1 MSHSLSMRYVSLN
14 KCLHTFQVKLRA
26 ISESK
31 VTFFLIIFFTR
42 LTFLPVFSFLS
53 LFHALQLLQKYSY
66 FSSWNP
72 QERNSTSLQCN
83 THLVLVQSRTEPS
96 DISGRNDMYFDHFD
110 STSEV
115 LQTCVS
121 NQQERYIETL
131 NIRPWLA
138 GRMWRPRCL
147 WWSRGRLG
155 HSTPIK

>member
-14 KCLHTFQVKLRA
+14 KCLHTFQVA
-26 ISESK
+26 ISKSVVTCVLLLLEVSHFFQCSHFSVSFMLFSCYRNI
-31 VTFFLIIFFTR
+31 VTFPLEIHKKETQQA
-42 LTFLPVFSFLS
+42 SD
-53 LFHALQLLQKYSY
+53 
-66 FSSWNP
+66 
-72 QERNSTSLQCN
+72 STPTMS
-83 THLVLVQSRTEPS
+83 VQSRIEPS

-138 GRMWRPRCL
+138 GRM
-147 WWSRGRLG
+147 
-155 HSTPIK
+155 

>member
-1 MSHSLSMRYVSLN
+1 MSHSLRMRYVLLN

-53 LFHALQLLQKYSY
+53 LFHALQLLQKYCFCHLEIHKKETQQASD
-66 FSSWNP
+66 
-72 QERNSTSLQCN
+72 STPTMS
-83 THLVLVQSRTEPS
+83 VQSRIEPS

-138 GRMWRPRCL
+138 GRM
-147 WWSRGRLG
+147 
-155 HSTPIK
+155 